1 LCIVRYRSLTHY
13 GFYSTVGGFGAT
25 DESVAQLLHQ
35 ALQRDIHDKQSGGT
49 QTSESGH
56 SLQDLVN
63 EGLAFALR
71 ASDYHTSRQLL
82 ILYSVISSKHHKKEK
97 QQQMLEADSS
107 VRSESPKSSRGKNWR
122 EVEKDIN
129 SNDKSAKPIV
139 ELTNV
144 TEQHLK
150 APPPP
155 PLDTDRLRSA
165 TNSDGLLAVLGA
177 AQVLKAMQDGSAKR
191 RVKEA
196 IESIEE

>member
-1 LCIVRYRSLTHY
+1 MFSDIHCLS
-13 GFYSTVGGFGAT
+13 FVGGFGAT
-25 DESVAQLLHQ
+25 DESVAQLLNQ
-35 ALQRDIHDKQSGGT
+35 ALQQDILDQE
-49 QTSESGH
+49 SEGSMPDSGH

-71 ASDYHTSRQLL
+71 SSDYHTSRQLL
-82 ILYSVISSKHHKKEK
+82 ILYTLISSKRHKKGDSYQLLKGDGSISSAEPLSSARQENAEK
-97 QQQMLEADSS
+97 TNTS
-107 VRSESPKSSRGKNWR
+107 
-122 EVEKDIN
+122 
-129 SNDKSAKPIV
+129 DKATV
-139 ELTNV
+139 ELSKM
-144 TEQHLK
+144 TEENLR

-191 RVKEA
+191 RVTEA